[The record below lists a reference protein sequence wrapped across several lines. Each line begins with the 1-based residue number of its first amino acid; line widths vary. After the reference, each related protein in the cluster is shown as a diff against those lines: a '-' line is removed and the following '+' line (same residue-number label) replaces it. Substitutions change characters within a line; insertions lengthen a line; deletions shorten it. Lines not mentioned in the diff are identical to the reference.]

1 MDINKREGRGE
12 KVVDKRVLGACPVC
26 GSPMRV
32 TGLHCQSCQTSLSGS
47 FELCKFCRL
56 TEEQQWFVEV
66 FIAARGNIKE
76 VERILGISYPTVRS
90 RLDGIVERLGYTVQ
104 GANDKEESR
113 LGPEQRRQILEA
125 LDRGDIG
132 AEEAIRQ
139 LRGQDNA
146 TKR

>member
-1 MDINKREGRGE
+1 MGR
-12 KVVDKRVLGACPVC
+12 RVLGACPVC
-26 GSPMRV
+26 GNPMQV
-32 TGLHCQSCQTSLSGS
+32 TGLHCQSCDSSLNGS

-90 RLDGIVERLGYTVQ
+90 RLDGIVEGLGYAVQ
-104 GANDKEESR
+104 HSSDQKDSDLEPEE
-113 LGPEQRRQILEA
+113 RRQILEA
-125 LDRGDIG
+125 LDRGDID
-132 AEEAIRQ
+132 AEEAIRR
-139 LRGQDNA
+139 LRGQENA